1 MKPFKITQSITNK
14 DDISIK
20 NYFRDI
26 SKIPLLTKEEELEL
40 GYIIQNNLKK
50 LNNSENLSLQEKRL
64 TEIEIN
70 KAVNKLVSANLKF
83 VISVAKQYC
92 NQGLPFIDLVNE
104 GNLGMIQAA
113 KKFDPNKGYK
123 FISYAVWWIRQ
134 FIMQAIALKSRTIKT
149 PVNQSASL
157 SKLNNA
163 VNKFEQLNGIKP
175 SYEELSKLTGI
186 SVEKIN
192 KIYSYNS
199 SCISVDTPFTTEE
212 DSGCLLDVV
221 RNPNCEDSD
230 KNLMDSSLKQDINR
244 VLDKLSPREKVILQ
258 MFFGIDCDAMQLDQI
273 APKFG
278 VTSERIRQIKDKAIE
293 QIIVKY
299 KSILKTYI
307 I

>member
-258 MFFGIDCDAMQLDQI
+258 MFF
-273 APKFG
+273 
-278 VTSERIRQIKDKAIE
+278 
-293 QIIVKY
+293 
-299 KSILKTYI
+299 
-307 I
+307 